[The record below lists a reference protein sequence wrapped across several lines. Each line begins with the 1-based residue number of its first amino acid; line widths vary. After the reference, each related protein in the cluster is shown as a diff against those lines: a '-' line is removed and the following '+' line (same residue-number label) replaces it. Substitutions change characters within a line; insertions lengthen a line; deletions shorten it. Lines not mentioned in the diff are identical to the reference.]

1 MLKVGYA
8 YEFHGCHQCVGSIC
22 MVELIACLRERAAR
36 RIFLRCLLSL
46 RRLFLEAVSLN
57 FAAMWRLLFGR
68 GVRKSHL
75 RSAVSPLRCIFLL
88 LSKKTLTNRF
98 TYS

>member
-22 MVELIACLRERAAR
+22 MVELIPCLRERGAR

-46 RRLFLEAVSLN
+46 LWRLFPEAGMMSLN
-57 FAAMWRLLFGR
+57 FAAPMWRRLFLGL
-68 GVRKSHL
+68 GSKSQAL
-75 RSAVSPLRCIFLL
+75 QAR
-88 LSKKTLTNRF
+88 RF
-98 TYS
+98 STFVL

>member
-22 MVELIACLRERAAR
+22 MVELIPCLRERGAR

-46 RRLFLEAVSLN
+46 LWRLFPEAGYSSEKK
-57 FAAMWRLLFGR
+57 AADFWHPILLR
-68 GVRKSHL
+68 IL
-75 RSAVSPLRCIFLL
+75 
-88 LSKKTLTNRF
+88 
-98 TYS
+98 